1 MVLPGLYAIASPI
14 TVGFLIGPKCLTGL
28 LGGAI
33 ASGMMLAIMM
43 ANAGGAWDNSKKY
56 IEIEGA
62 CGGKGTETH
71 KACVVGDT
79 VGDPFKD
86 TSGPAL
92 NILIKYVHRLSKI
105 LFLFVTIRTVDSDE
119 LYFAF

>member
-1 MVLPGLYAIASPI
+1 M
-14 TVGFLIGPKCLTGL
+14 

-33 ASGMMLAIMM
+33 ASGAMLGIMM
-43 ANAGGAWDNSKKY
+43 SNAGGAWDNSKKY
-56 IEIEGA
+56 IEIEKA
-62 CGGKGTETH
+62 CGGKGTDTH

-92 NILIKYVHRLSKI
+92 NILIKLMTIISLTIAPLIAGNGDWQNWYFGLVPLLVFVGLSVVLYQKEI
-105 LFLFVTIRTVDSDE
+105 L
-119 LYFAF
+119 